1 MQCLTMCLL
10 NDNIILDFDPHTKE
24 VHVMNNIMTFLF
36 SPNGFVPYL
45 VTYFVYI
52 AAIVIAFFIG
62 FALRKNK
69 NKKELE
75 SNKTGLEE
83 SGSGAETKTA

>member
-1 MQCLTMCLL
+1 M
-10 NDNIILDFDPHTKE
+10 DNL
-24 VHVMNNIMTFLF
+24 MTFFF

-52 AAIVIAFFIG
+52 AAIVIAFYIG

-69 NKKELE
+69 NKKVSPDWMKAVLIQKAKQHRKLY
-75 SNKTGLEE
+75 STL
-83 SGSGAETKTA
+83 